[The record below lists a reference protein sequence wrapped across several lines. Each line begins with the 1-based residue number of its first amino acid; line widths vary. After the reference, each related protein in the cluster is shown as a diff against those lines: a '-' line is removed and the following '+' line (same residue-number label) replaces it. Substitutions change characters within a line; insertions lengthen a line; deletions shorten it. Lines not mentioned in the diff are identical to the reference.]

1 MEAPAYFPSP
11 RGEKGEQ
18 AGSLGFK
25 ANPPFT
31 PAPSD
36 DKIAGRMEADIM
48 SVAIKRVYDEPAADD
63 GERILVD
70 RLWPRGISREKAAF
84 RAWMKDVAPSSEL
97 RRWFGHRPERWD
109 EFCQRYR
116 AELKDNPALDDLRKH
131 VVAGKVTLLY
141 GSRNREFN
149 HAQVLEQVL
158 SERR

>member
-1 MEAPAYFPSP
+1 
-11 RGEKGEQ
+11 
-18 AGSLGFK
+18 
-25 ANPPFT
+25 
-31 PAPSD
+31 
-36 DKIAGRMEADIM
+36 M
-48 SVAIKRVYDEPAADD
+48 SVRIKRVYDEPAADD